1 MLENKKVVAVEKP
14 KISWFTFFI
23 GAVLGIALACLLFLF
38 YHLGRMAGKAEQAE
52 KKPLD
57 DLKPVKDITP
67 AFTSENVPAIA
78 ETKSLVI
85 PAPVPTPEP
94 LKTEI
99 PLYSHSETFNV
110 VNWNGKK
117 FELTTNQSRVIEK
130 LWKAFDNQVP
140 EMHQGTLLEGLDIC
154 SKRLRDVFKNNI
166 EAFDELFSQGKRK
179 GTYRLNL
186 S

>member
-1 MLENKKVVAVEKP
+1 MLVNKNTVTVEKP
-14 KISWFTFFI
+14 KMNWLTLFI
-23 GAVLGIALACLLFLF
+23 GAVLGFALACLLFLF
-38 YHLGRMAGKAEQAE
+38 YYLGRMAGKAEQAE

-57 DLKPVKDITP
+57 DMKPAKDITP

-78 ETKSLVI
+78 ETKSLAI
-85 PAPVPTPEP
+85 PTPVPTPEP
-94 LKTEI
+94 LMAEI

-110 VNWNGKK
+110 INWNGKK
-117 FELTTNQSRVIEK
+117 YELTTNQSRVIEK
-130 LWKAFDNQVP
+130 LWKAFDNRVP
-140 EMHQGTLLEGLDIC
+140 EMHQGTLLEGLDIY

-166 EAFDELFSQGKRK
+166 EAFDALFSQGQRK